1 MTLYHDFIFLY
12 DLKFQVAV
20 ACSRCLESAVQREVR
35 EHEKKRGGKR
45 GRGREVGIPYSTPSP
60 RCFSYSHLLEPS
72 LQSEDQEHAKVAVT
86 LRYDSVPVHIIISSL
101 INELFTCCR

>member
-35 EHEKKRGGKR
+35 EHEKKRGG
-45 GRGREVGIPYSTPSP
+45 REGEGEKWEYPTLPHPLAVFPTHISLSHPYNLKTRST
-60 RCFSYSHLLEPS
+60 LKWL
-72 LQSEDQEHAKVAVT
+72 
-86 LRYDSVPVHIIISSL
+86 
-101 INELFTCCR
+101 